1 MLFRKYRSA
10 SRPEMMKQLP
20 RIQKTMTNRI
30 VTTDTENE
38 FDSSTRE
45 ATHIVVANSSSTIS
59 LRRVDSLF
67 DPYMP
72 HKKKAACQVSTI
84 KPNSTK
90 FPNLMRMERKC
101 VSDNPW
107 CT

>member
-10 SRPEMMKQLP
+10 SRPETTKQLP
-20 RIQKTMTNRI
+20 RIQKTRTNRI
-30 VTTDTENE
+30 VTTDTENGL
-38 FDSSTRE
+38 DSSARQ

-72 HKKKAACQVSTI
+72 HKKKTACQASTI
-84 KPNSTK
+84 APNSTK
-90 FPNLMRMERKC
+90 FPNLTRMERKC

-107 CT
+107 RT